1 MEKCYQLETESAPF
15 GHPRDIDCVIASSNL
30 QTCSARSTLT
40 RRARNDETTML
51 LKKNHLQ
58 KKPMGHP
65 TAARRAATDPLF
77 EIEIQPPTKGARRAA
92 DSIYSQL
99 RVAILDGRLS
109 AGIQLPPTRR
119 SEFFFGISRNT
130 ALRVYEKLEH
140 MGLVVSRHG
149 SGSYIADTTQLPLKA
164 LPRQSAP
171 SAEHYRVNPFWLR
184 SDVTTAMN
192 FWRDPTPPPT
202 QLRKVPQIDFRP
214 SIVDTKLFPFDV
226 FRRASAK
233 QLRGLERRPTSYR
246 TQQGNQGNL
255 SLREAV
261 SRHIGLTRA
270 VVCEPEDIVV
280 TSGAQQAFDL
290 LARVFVI
297 PNETV
302 VAFEDPGYPPMRVNF
317 AAAGARLVAVGVDE
331 EGLIVDQLPKDVGII
346 YVTPSH
352 QFPLGTTMS
361 LRRRKAL
368 IEFAR
373 NHGAIIIED
382 DYDGEFRYETGPVQ
396 ALRNAQASDVVFY
409 VGTFSKSMLPALRL
423 GFVVAPRSMVPILIA
438 AKNCLDW
445 HCSTPVQRAVADF
458 IDGGHLARHIRNMR
472 AVYKLRRRLVLDLL
486 RTEHAS
492 WLMPIPSIYGM
503 HVAATT
509 HTEVDL
515 ENIVGTLL
523 RHNVR
528 VHTFSRYY
536 FAAPSRRG
544 LIFGYGATDPAQIHR
559 GLSLLRKYVS
569 F

>member
-1 MEKCYQLETESAPF
+1 
-15 GHPRDIDCVIASSNL
+15 
-30 QTCSARSTLT
+30 
-40 RRARNDETTML
+40 
-51 LKKNHLQ
+51 
-58 KKPMGHP
+58 
-65 TAARRAATDPLF
+65 
-77 EIEIQPPTKGARRAA
+77 
-92 DSIYSQL
+92 
-99 RVAILDGRLS
+99 
-109 AGIQLPPTRR
+109 
-119 SEFFFGISRNT
+119 
-130 ALRVYEKLEH
+130 
-140 MGLVVSRHG
+140 
-149 SGSYIADTTQLPLKA
+149 
-164 LPRQSAP
+164 
-171 SAEHYRVNPFWLR
+171 
-184 SDVTTAMN
+184 
-192 FWRDPTPPPT
+192 
-202 QLRKVPQIDFRP
+202 
-214 SIVDTKLFPFDV
+214 
-226 FRRASAK
+226 
-233 QLRGLERRPTSYR
+233 
-246 TQQGNQGNL
+246 
-255 SLREAV
+255 
-261 SRHIGLTRA
+261 
-270 VVCEPEDIVV
+270 
-280 TSGAQQAFDL
+280 
-290 LARVFVI
+290 
-297 PNETV
+297 
-302 VAFEDPGYPPMRVNF
+302 
-317 AAAGARLVAVGVDE
+317 
-331 EGLIVDQLPKDVGII
+331 
-346 YVTPSH
+346 
-352 QFPLGTTMS
+352 
-361 LRRRKAL
+361 L